1 MSKNTQTTLKNLLD
15 TRLQELGCADLPA
28 PVRTRL
34 ERKLANE
41 LDAAT
46 ARLVV
51 AVVTP
56 RRVTAAFAA
65 HLGVGRGHAVPPPM
79 PPKPGVSGV

>member
-1 MSKNTQTTLKNLLD
+1 MNKITNSTLKNLLD

-34 ERKLANE
+34 ERKVATE

-46 ARLVV
+46 ARLII

-56 RRVTAAFAA
+56 RRVAAAFAA
-65 HLGVGRGHAVPPPM
+65 HLGVGRVHAITPPM